1 MFDDIPMAQAGVL
14 GSMIL
19 DPRCAGEVMTQL
31 RPNDF
36 GSGLAR
42 DTFTA
47 VREMFLDGEKIDP
60 VTVLAKMNSPDP
72 NCRSWVLWLMDS
84 TPTAANVHEY
94 AAIVREE
101 SRLRDI
107 QSVGVELISKGLTLD
122 RARDLVGKLDE
133 LLMDRRSVEDLSME
147 ECLLNFYNELE
158 HTPEYLSWGLAPLDD
173 GLMAESSDYVIIGG
187 YPSDGKTALSLHMA
201 YSQAK
206 TKRVGYFSLETK
218 SSKLFN
224 RIFSSV
230 AQVSGSRI
238 KRRAL
243 TDDDFSK
250 LAAKSEEVRHN
261 NLHLIKASSM
271 TVEDITTYARA
282 RRFEIIY
289 IDYLTLIP
297 APGRDE
303 TAQATYISKALH
315 RLAQDNNI
323 TVVAL
328 SQLSRSDDKSKN
340 TKPTLQRLRSS
351 GQLEQDADIVMFIY
365 RTDQDDTQSPRI
377 LSVAKNKEGPTGRWK
392 LAFDGDTQTFTVD
405 DSEEG
410 KDVARK
416 FSALG
421 RKAKGERRNNSD
433 PCQTTFVELTSGEK
447 YEVPF

>member
-1 MFDDIPMAQAGVL
+1 
-14 GSMIL
+14 
-19 DPRCAGEVMTQL
+19 
-31 RPNDF
+31 
-36 GSGLAR
+36 
-42 DTFTA
+42 
-47 VREMFLDGEKIDP
+47 
-60 VTVLAKMNSPDP
+60 
-72 NCRSWVLWLMDS
+72 
-84 TPTAANVHEY
+84 
-94 AAIVREE
+94 
-101 SRLRDI
+101 
-107 QSVGVELISKGLTLD
+107 
-122 RARDLVGKLDE
+122 
-133 LLMDRRSVEDLSME
+133 
-147 ECLLNFYNELE
+147 
-158 HTPEYLSWGLAPLDD
+158 
-173 GLMAESSDYVIIGG
+173 
-187 YPSDGKTALSLHMA
+187 
-201 YSQAK
+201 
-206 TKRVGYFSLETK
+206 
-218 SSKLFN
+218 
-224 RIFSSV
+224 
-230 AQVSGSRI
+230 
-238 KRRAL
+238 
-243 TDDDFSK
+243 
-250 LAAKSEEVRHN
+250 
-261 NLHLIKASSM
+261 M
-271 TVEDITTYARA
+271 TVEDIATYARS

-433 PCQTTFVELTSGEK
+433 PYQTTFVDLTSGEK